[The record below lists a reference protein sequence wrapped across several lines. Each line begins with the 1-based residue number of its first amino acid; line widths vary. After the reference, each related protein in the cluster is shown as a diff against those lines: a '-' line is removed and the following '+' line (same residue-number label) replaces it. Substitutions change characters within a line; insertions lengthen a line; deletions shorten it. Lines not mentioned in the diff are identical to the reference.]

1 MIRFSR
7 SAAKWW
13 ISTGASCLMD
23 KELLQASLDAMRDEQ
38 QNSPRWD
45 AMYGAQWVWDYYCE
59 RHSERHNESF
69 RPNVDPTWDA

>member
-45 AMYGAQWVWDYYCE
+45 AMYGSVGMGLLL
-59 RHSERHNESF
+59 
-69 RPNVDPTWDA
+69 